1 MNFYWL
7 TYFEYRTLSVFYF
20 VRFYSCLDTNEHPHT
35 FRIISYVLFNK
46 AASKCFLFL
55 DCLCYFLS
63 FNNNNNNIYLPTA
76 AVSPFTF
83 SETLACEGRISEIC
97 RWYIRETECA
107 WILECD
113 SCNCRKTILPGLL
126 CKIVNS
132 AAIYTRCL
140 SVKCLSETFI
150 LRFNHF
156 SVGKERNS
164 LARSTG
170 PLAKINNIRSFL
182 FKIFTLLKLRQSFL
196 HAS

>member
-20 VRFYSCLDTNEHPHT
+20 VRLYSCLDTNYNEHPHT

-63 FNNNNNNIYLPTA
+63 FNNNNIYLPTA

-113 SCNCRKTILPGLL
+113 SCNCRKTILSGLR

-132 AAIYTRCL
+132 ATIYTRCL
-140 SVKCLSETFI
+140 SVKCPSETFI

-156 SVGKERNS
+156 
-164 LARSTG
+164 RSTTTTVR
-170 PLAKINNIRSFL
+170 LSAYDVIMQMVYSL
-182 FKIFTLLKLRQSFL
+182 IFCTT
-196 HAS
+196 ASRRVCIWLTEKA